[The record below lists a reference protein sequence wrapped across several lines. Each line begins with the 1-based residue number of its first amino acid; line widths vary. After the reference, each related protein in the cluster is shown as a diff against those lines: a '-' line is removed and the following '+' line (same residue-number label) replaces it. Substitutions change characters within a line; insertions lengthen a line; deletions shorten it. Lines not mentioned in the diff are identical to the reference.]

1 MQKLNTWA
9 WVLSSNFSEGVPY
22 TIVNT
27 MLVALL
33 ADMGASNGIAVLIP
47 ALLSLPWM
55 WKFLWA
61 PVVDSYSTKR
71 RWMVAMQ
78 FIIGTSLLAISL
90 FLDSGFALTAVI
102 VASAIIAISSATY
115 DVACD
120 GFYMIALQQKQQ
132 SFFVGIRST
141 AYRLGML
148 FASGFLLILAKDGS
162 VGDWQFALVISAVTI
177 ITLMCLHD
185 RLLLPHAESATTKVK
200 AEGNLAIKEVLKT
213 FLQLHHGRELV
224 VMLLFIFTYR
234 LGEAFLWK
242 VTMLFLKASPEAG
255 GLGLNNE
262 QYGYLY
268 GTFGTLALVAGGILG
283 GICISRWGLKRCII
297 PMALALNLPDL
308 LYVFLSQTGWTS
320 PDSHLPLIG
329 LCVGIEQLGYG
340 FGFTA
345 YTVYLLQCAKG
356 PFETSHYAF
365 LTALMSF
372 GLLIPSA
379 ISGFIQ
385 EAMSSYSMYF
395 IIACVL
401 TIPGFIMAFVV
412 RNYKGGAQSPAN

>member
-1 MQKLNTWA
+1 MHKLSTWA

-33 ADMGASNGIAVLIP
+33 ADMGAGNGEAALIP
-47 ALLSLPWM
+47 SLLSLPWI

-61 PVVDSYSTKR
+61 PIVDSYSTKR
-71 RWMVAMQ
+71 HWMICTQCLM
-78 FIIGTSLLAISL
+78 AIALFTICL
-90 FLDSGFALTAVI
+90 FLHLGLGITAVV
-102 VASAIIAISSATY
+102 VASAVIALASATY

-120 GFYMIALQQKQQ
+120 GFYMIALPQEHQ

-148 FASGFLLILAKDGS
+148 FASGFLLILAKDGTAS
-162 VGDWQFALVISAVTI
+162 DWTNAIAVSG
-177 ITLMCLHD
+177 ITLIALAAMLGCF
-185 RLLLPHAESATTKVK
+185 LLPHAEDASTAGKASAP
-200 AEGNLAIKEVLKT
+200 GSFRLMEVLRT
-213 FLQLHHGRELV
+213 FLQLHHGRELI

-234 LGEAFLWK
+234 LGEAFLSK
-242 VTMLFLKASPEAG
+242 VTMLFLKASPDAG

-268 GTFGTLALVAGGILG
+268 GTFGTLALVVGGILG

-297 PMALALNLPDL
+297 HMALALNVPDL
-308 LYVFLSQTGWTS
+308 LYVFLAQTGWTS
-320 PDSHLPLIG
+320 PDSHLPFIG
-329 LCVGIEQLGYG
+329 MCISIEQFGYG

-356 PFETSHYAF
+356 PYETSHYAF
-365 LTALMSF
+365 LTALMAF
-372 GLLIPSA
+372 GLLLPSA
-379 ISGFIQ
+379 ISGYVQI
-385 EAMSSYSMYF
+385 AMSSYTIYFSM
-395 IIACVL
+395 ACIL
-401 TIPGFIMAFVV
+401 TIPGFIMALIV
-412 RNYKGGAQSPAN
+412 RKHSPSPTL